1 MTTNTTILLLGGLG
15 AVAVFGVIWLI
26 RGIADRRKEHWQ
38 RRLGGRG
45 PDDTETL
52 VQQAS
57 AQPPDGWRD
66 RMDNSFALMVQRTGL
81 ELSTEQALGVT
92 CLLGVTLATGLHLW
106 RGELWLTVLGLV
118 VGMGAPLA
126 LFMYLQARYRRL
138 LQNQIPDAFYLLAR
152 SLRAGLSLEQ
162 GLALLGA
169 QGARPL
175 ADEFKKCSAQ
185 VQLGLTIP
193 VALQLMA
200 SRLQLVDVNAF
211 ASTVAVY
218 QATGGNLALLLDRL
232 AAGARDRNQFRGHF
246 LAATAL
252 GRATAM
258 FLAAAFPVL
267 LLVYLI
273 FFPEHIQPFFHSQ
286 GGWIAFVVAILLEVI
301 GTVWL
306 YNLLN
311 VQY

>member
-1 MTTNTTILLLGGLG
+1 VLLLAG
-15 AVAVFGVIWLI
+15 VMTVVVFGVLLLI
-26 RGIADRRKEHWQ
+26 RGLVDWRKAHWQ
-38 RRLGGRG
+38 RRLGGPAG
-45 PDDTETL
+45 GDAEPL
-52 VQQAS
+52 VRQVS
-57 AQPPDGWRD
+57 VESPHGWRD

-81 ELSTEQALGVT
+81 QMSTEQALGIT
-92 CLLGVTLATGLHLW
+92 GLLGVVLATALQVW
-106 RGELWLTVLGLV
+106 RGELWLTTLGLV

-126 LFMYLQARYRRL
+126 LFAFLQARYRRL
-138 LQNQIPDAFYLLAR
+138 LQNQVPDAFYLLAR

-162 GLALLGA
+162 GLALLGT

-185 VQLGLTIP
+185 IQLGLAIP
-193 VALQLMA
+193 IALQLMA
-200 SRLQLVDVNAF
+200 NRLQLVDINAF

-252 GRATAM
+252 GRASAM

-267 LLVYLI
+267 LLGYIL
-273 FFPEHIQPFFHSQ
+273 FEPEHIQPFFHSQ
-286 GGWIAFVVAILLEVI
+286 NGWIILIVAVVLQVI
-301 GTVWL
+301 GVVWL
-306 YNLLN
+306 YNLL
-311 VQY
+311 YIEY